1 MKQVTI
7 CIQGCGRPKEGEPR
21 QAPIVQSTTF
31 RYDTSD
37 AMGRLFNL
45 EASGYF
51 YSRLC
56 NPTNDT
62 VARKITAL
70 EGGTAGLL
78 TSSGQAAIFYALFNL
93 ANAGDHIVA
102 SSTIYGGAYNLIATT
117 MKKMGVDVTFIE
129 PDWSDDQ
136 INAAFRPNTKV
147 FYGETLAN
155 PALVV
160 LDLERF
166 AKIAHSH
173 GVPVVVDNTF
183 PTPIN
188 CRPFEWGVDISVHS
202 TSKYLDGHAAAVGGA
217 IVDSGNFDWNAHKDK
232 FPGLTEPDPSYH
244 GLVYTE
250 RFGQGG
256 AYITKIVAQLMRDI
270 GAQPGP
276 LNSFILNLGLESL
289 HLRIKR
295 HSESAQTIAE
305 WLEKHPRVAWVNYP
319 GLKSSKY
326 YDLAQKYLPNGC
338 SGVLTFG
345 LKDGRDGAHAVMSK
359 FQRIYIATHVADA
372 QSSVLNPANTTHRQL
387 TDAELLEAGVTP
399 DMIRLSVGL
408 EDTEDLIQDLET
420 ALAQ

>member
-1 MKQVTI
+1 
-7 CIQGCGRPKEGEPR
+7 
-21 QAPIVQSTTF
+21 
-31 RYDTSD
+31 
-37 AMGRLFNL
+37 MGKLFNL
-45 EASGYF
+45 EAAGYF

-56 NPTNDT
+56 NPTNDS

-217 IVDSGNFDWNAHKDK
+217 IVDSGNFDWGAHKDK
-232 FPGLTEPDPSYH
+232 FPGLT
-244 GLVYTE
+244 
-250 RFGQGG
+250 
-256 AYITKIVAQLMRDI
+256 
-270 GAQPGP
+270 
-276 LNSFILNLGLESL
+276 
-289 HLRIKR
+289 
-295 HSESAQTIAE
+295 
-305 WLEKHPRVAWVNYP
+305 
-319 GLKSSKY
+319 
-326 YDLAQKYLPNGC
+326 
-338 SGVLTFG
+338 
-345 LKDGRDGAHAVMSK
+345 
-359 FQRIYIATHVADA
+359 
-372 QSSVLNPANTTHRQL
+372 
-387 TDAELLEAGVTP
+387 
-399 DMIRLSVGL
+399 
-408 EDTEDLIQDLET
+408 
-420 ALAQ
+420 

>member
-1 MKQVTI
+1 
-7 CIQGCGRPKEGEPR
+7 
-21 QAPIVQSTTF
+21 
-31 RYDTSD
+31 
-37 AMGRLFNL
+37 MGKLFNL
-45 EASGYF
+45 EAAGYF

-56 NPTNDT
+56 NPTNDS

-129 PDWSDDQ
+129 PDWSDAQ
-136 INAAFRPNTKV
+136 IHAAFRPNTKL

-173 GVPVVVDNTF
+173 GVPVIVDNTF

-232 FPGLTEPDPSYH
+232 FSGLTEPDPSYH

-289 HLRIKR
+289 HLRVKR

-319 GLKSSKY
+319 SLKSSKY

-345 LKDGRDGAHAVMSK
+345 LKDGRDGARAVMSK

-387 TDAELLEAGVTP
+387 TDAELIDAGVTP

-408 EDTEDLIQDLET
+408 EDVEDLIEDLET

>member
-1 MKQVTI
+1 MKQGTI
-7 CIQGCGRPKEGEPR
+7 CIQGCGRPAEGEPR
-21 QAPIVQSTTF
+21 QVPIVQSTTF
-31 RYDTSD
+31 RYDSSD
-37 AMGRLFNL
+37 AMGKLFNL
-45 EASGYF
+45 EAAGYF

-56 NPTNDT
+56 NPTNDS

-217 IVDSGNFDWNAHKDK
+217 IVDSGNFDWVAHKDK

-289 HLRIKR
+289 HLRVKR

-345 LKDGRDGAHAVMSK
+345 LKDGRDGAHAVMAK

-408 EDTEDLIQDLET
+408 EDTEDLIQDLES